1 MKKMKK
7 LFTLALALLC
17 GMGAMADDYTGHL
30 VLVRGGETIQDQE
43 KVATL
48 TRLDNGQYTLSVDN
62 LTYEAA
68 GMGIGNV
75 VIDSID
81 AVGNPDQPG
90 VTDLGV
96 AKSIRISSDT
106 ISGFPVWVG
115 PRLGAVP
122 IELEGKV
129 AAGQLYF
136 KVKAEASF
144 YGTDFKGDFIFGNVD
159 DVISAG
165 ATGIEEAASSA
176 MVRPVATYDLCG
188 RKVSAPREGQVYVVR
203 MSDGTVRK
211 VLR

>member
-1 MKKMKK
+1 M
-7 LFTLALALLC
+7 
-17 GMGAMADDYTGHL
+17 
-30 VLVRGGETIQDQE
+30 
-43 KVATL
+43 
-48 TRLDNGQYTLSVDN
+48 
-62 LTYEAA
+62 
-68 GMGIGNV
+68 
-75 VIDSID
+75 
-81 AVGNPDQPG
+81 GNPDQPG

-96 AKSIRISSDT
+96 AKSIRISSGT

-176 MVRPVATYDLCG
+176 PLPLTISAVARSVRRARD
-188 RKVSAPREGQVYVVR
+188 RSMSSA
-203 MSDGTVRK
+203 
-211 VLR
+211 

>member
-1 MKKMKK
+1 
-7 LFTLALALLC
+7 
-17 GMGAMADDYTGHL
+17 MAWAQWPTTTPDTS

-96 AKSIRISSDT
+96 AKSIRISSGT

-115 PRLGAVP
+115 SASWCRAYRTG
-122 IELEGKV
+122 
-129 AAGQLYF
+129 GQ
-136 KVKAEASF
+136 
-144 YGTDFKGDFIFGNVD
+144 GGCW
-159 DVISAG
+159 SA
-165 ATGIEEAASSA
+165 
-176 MVRPVATYDLCG
+176 LF
-188 RKVSAPREGQVYVVR
+188 
-203 MSDGTVRK
+203 
-211 VLR
+211 

>member
-96 AKSIRISSDT
+96 AKSIRISSGT

-144 YGTDFKGDFIFGNVD
+144 YGTDLRAILSLAMWMTSFPLVPLALRKPARPPRCAPLPLT
-159 DVISAG
+159 ISAV
-165 ATGIEEAASSA
+165 ARSVRRARDRSMSSA
-176 MVRPVATYDLCG
+176 
-188 RKVSAPREGQVYVVR
+188 
-203 MSDGTVRK
+203 
-211 VLR
+211 